1 MFHNVSD
8 IAIITVKGV
17 DYGCIIH
24 DITKSEAIHLV
35 ENSVLDDCWY
45 IKKCIYKESI
55 LKIES
60 TTIILTIWLP

>member
-35 ENSVLDDCWY
+35 ENSVLDDCCY